1 MSILPRY
8 ARSSVTRYM
17 LAKLA
22 ESQRDDPAERAG
34 VSKKLSL
41 D

>member
-22 ESQRDDPAERAG
+22 EGQRDDPAKRAS
-34 VSKKLSL
+34 VSKK
-41 D
+41 